1 MFIWF
6 FCFSFFHRT
15 QWKGRTKGASILT
28 AISPAKPNCSDRE
41 LMSDLHS
48 NKLGNIDYES
58 MFADRKADGLDD
70 SDEEGDAPHFNF
82 VGSNPPPKP
91 KYVWGVPH
99 GCDITPELQRAAR
112 QQKERDKDDSKA
124 GGDKFFFWCLF
135 FGFFSL
141 VFLVFFLFVVWTM
154 AMYKKMVVLWQFLF
168 FFGGGC
174 DDDYN
179 TIIDCNLKNRFC
191 IAVCIAVLSE

>member
-1 MFIWF
+1 MGKNKISFCLFVFLFIWF

-58 MFADRKADGLDD
+58 MFADRKADALDD
-70 SDEEGDAPHFNF
+70 SDEERDAPHFNF

-141 VFLVFFLFVVWTM
+141 VFSCFLPFCGVDNGDVQKDGCFVAIFIFFWWWM
-154 AMYKKMVVLWQFLF
+154 
-168 FFGGGC
+168 
-174 DDDYN
+174 
-179 TIIDCNLKNRFC
+179 
-191 IAVCIAVLSE
+191 